1 MGKLFID
8 IFLLVNIWSF
18 FCFVNRHN
26 RLLVILILIFLSISG
41 KPSNHSNDKPVS
53 PEPLPFS
60 AETFY
65 IEFPEYLFLGEK
77 DGIYYIAAFPTD
89 VQFDMDNEENTN
101 LYYKI
106 REVIDTILETFIM
119 K

>member
-1 MGKLFID
+1 MIIL
-8 IFLLVNIWSF
+8 LLVNIWSF

-65 IEFPEYLFLGEK
+65 IEFPEYRFLGEK
-77 DGIYYIAAFPTD
+77 DGVYYVATFPTD
-89 VQFDMDNEENTN
+89 VQFDMNNKEIMN
-101 LYYKI
+101 LYY
-106 REVIDTILETFIM
+106 EMQEDIDTILETFIM